1 MKKNNNFIERSLTSA
16 LAFVKDSV
24 FAEEY
29 ALKRGF
35 LQALDTRVK
44 IAGMF
49 IFLCAALFSKDLAFL
64 AVLYLVC
71 LLIAAL
77 SSVDLLFFIRR
88 TWIFIPLFTLFI
100 ALPALF
106 ETFSPGEPVFIFGA
120 FGLKFAITRQGL
132 MAASV
137 FFMRVLSSVSFT
149 ILLSLTTRHT
159 QLLKA
164 LRFLGVPR
172 VFVMTL
178 GMSYRYIYLFIEIL
192 QNTFMALKSRIGRP
206 VSVKKGQ
213 GVVAWN
219 IASLWQRSYQLQKDV
234 YGAMVSR
241 GYNGEPHT
249 YDI

>member
-1 MKKNNNFIERSLTSA
+1 MKKNNNFIERSLANA
-16 LAFVKDSV
+16 LAFVKDSL

-29 ALKRGF
+29 ALKKGF
-35 LQALDTRVK
+35 LQALDARVK
-44 IAGMF
+44 IAGVV
-49 IFLCAALFSKDLAFL
+49 IFLCVALFSKDITSLI
-64 AVLYLVC
+64 VLYLAC

-77 SSVDLLFFIRR
+77 SMVDLLFFIRR

-106 ETFSPGEPVFIFGA
+106 EVFSPGEPVFTFEV
-120 FGLKFAITRQGL
+120 FGLKLVITRQGL

-137 FFMRVLSSVSFT
+137 FFMRVLDSASFT

-172 VFVMTL
+172 LFVMTL

-192 QNTFMALKSRIGRP
+192 QNTFMALKSRVGRP

-219 IASLWQRSYQLQKDV
+219 IAGLWQRSYQLQKDV
-234 YGAMVSR
+234 YSAMTSR